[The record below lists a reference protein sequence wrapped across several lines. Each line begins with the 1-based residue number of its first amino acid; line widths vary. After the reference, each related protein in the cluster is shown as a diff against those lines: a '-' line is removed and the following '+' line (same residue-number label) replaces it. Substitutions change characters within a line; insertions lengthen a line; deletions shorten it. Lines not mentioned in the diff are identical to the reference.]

1 MYKVMI
7 VDDEDII
14 VSGLVKVMPWAK
26 YGCEVA
32 ATASDG
38 LAAQAVLREKRPDIL
53 FTDICMPGADG
64 LALLAAVRSEF
75 PDMQVTILSGFPDFE
90 YAQRAIGLG
99 VVRYVLKPSKMHELE
114 EALAVMVENL
124 GGAPASGAVQSAE
137 NAQNFIIKKAVQY
150 IEQHY
155 AEKLTL
161 PDVADKVYVSQWHL
175 SKLIAKNTG
184 QSFSDLLNGV
194 RIAKAK
200 ELLAYLIDHRGAA
213 VTTGEAYAALF
224 EDMEN
229 SVAGKSYFRTIV
241 HSMKTALKKAG
252 AEEILV
258 KGFNSMAV
266 VPENMDCDYYR
277 FLKGDPIAV
286 NQYRNDYLPSYSWAE
301 ARNGSFEFERGLNGG
316 K

>member
-1 MYKVMI
+1 MI

-137 NAQNFIIKKAVQY
+137 NAQNFIIKNFNSQSKKSLKNNAV
-150 IEQHY
+150 
-155 AEKLTL
+155 AT
-161 PDVADKVYVSQWHL
+161 
-175 SKLIAKNTG
+175 
-184 QSFSDLLNGV
+184 
-194 RIAKAK
+194 
-200 ELLAYLIDHRGAA
+200 
-213 VTTGEAYAALF
+213 ALF
-224 EDMEN
+224 
-229 SVAGKSYFRTIV
+229 F
-241 HSMKTALKKAG
+241 
-252 AEEILV
+252 
-258 KGFNSMAV
+258 F
-266 VPENMDCDYYR
+266 
-277 FLKGDPIAV
+277 
-286 NQYRNDYLPSYSWAE
+286 
-301 ARNGSFEFERGLNGG
+301 
-316 K
+316 

>member
-26 YGCEVA
+26 YGCEVV

-200 ELLAYLIDHRGAA
+200 ELLADPALKVWEVSDA
-213 VTTGEAYAALF
+213 VGFADVTHSSRIF
-224 EDMEN
+224 KKMEN
-229 SVAGKSYFRTIV
+229 MSAN
-241 HSMKTALKKAG
+241 
-252 AEEILV
+252 E
-258 KGFNSMAV
+258 
-266 VPENMDCDYYR
+266 
-277 FLKGDPIAV
+277 
-286 NQYRNDYLPSYSWAE
+286 YRNKQI
-301 ARNGSFEFERGLNGG
+301 AR
-316 K
+316 

>member
-124 GGAPASGAVQSAE
+124 GGAPAPGAVQSAE
-137 NAQNFIIKKAVQY
+137 

-200 ELLAYLIDHRGAA
+200 ELLADPALKVWEVSDA
-213 VTTGEAYAALF
+213 VGFADVTHF
-224 EDMEN
+224 SRIFKKMEN
-229 SVAGKSYFRTIV
+229 MSAN
-241 HSMKTALKKAG
+241 
-252 AEEILV
+252 E
-258 KGFNSMAV
+258 
-266 VPENMDCDYYR
+266 
-277 FLKGDPIAV
+277 
-286 NQYRNDYLPSYSWAE
+286 YRNKQI
-301 ARNGSFEFERGLNGG
+301 AR
-316 K
+316 

>member
-14 VSGLVKVMPWAK
+14 VSGLVKVMPWVK

-161 PDVADKVYVSQWHL
+161 PDVADKVY
-175 SKLIAKNTG
+175 TR
-184 QSFSDLLNGV
+184 DLFK
-194 RIAKAK
+194 R
-200 ELLAYLIDHRGAA
+200 D
-213 VTTGEAYAALF
+213 
-224 EDMEN
+224 
-229 SVAGKSYFRTIV
+229 
-241 HSMKTALKKAG
+241 
-252 AEEILV
+252 
-258 KGFNSMAV
+258 
-266 VPENMDCDYYR
+266 
-277 FLKGDPIAV
+277 
-286 NQYRNDYLPSYSWAE
+286 
-301 ARNGSFEFERGLNGG
+301 
-316 K
+316 

>member
-53 FTDICMPGADG
+53 
-64 LALLAAVRSEF
+64 
-75 PDMQVTILSGFPDFE
+75 FPDFE

-200 ELLAYLIDHRGAA
+200 ELLADPALKVWEVSDA
-213 VTTGEAYAALF
+213 VGFADVTHF
-224 EDMEN
+224 SRIFKKMEN
-229 SVAGKSYFRTIV
+229 MSAN
-241 HSMKTALKKAG
+241 
-252 AEEILV
+252 E
-258 KGFNSMAV
+258 
-266 VPENMDCDYYR
+266 
-277 FLKGDPIAV
+277 
-286 NQYRNDYLPSYSWAE
+286 YRNKQI
-301 ARNGSFEFERGLNGG
+301 AR
-316 K
+316 

>member
-1 MYKVMI
+1 MI

-137 NAQNFIIKKAVQY
+137 NAHNFIIKKAVQY

-200 ELLAYLIDHRGAA
+200 QLLADPALKVWEVSDA
-213 VTTGEAYAALF
+213 VGFADVTHFSRIQKKMENMSANEYRNKQIAKDDPALKQNRAPYAAHGARFCAPYTSDARLAF
-224 EDMEN
+224 QRAARRSRPN
-229 SVAGKSYFRTIV
+229 TGR
-241 HSMKTALKKAG
+241 HS
-252 AEEILV
+252 
-258 KGFNSMAV
+258 
-266 VPENMDCDYYR
+266 R
-277 FLKGDPIAV
+277 
-286 NQYRNDYLPSYSWAE
+286 NQ
-301 ARNGSFEFERGLNGG
+301 
-316 K
+316 